1 MAKITNLQIVEQC
14 KKMCG
19 MHGEKEKTSGKITYY
34 KQRYGYILG
43 GQGETYS
50 KELAQQWGAVRRCGK
65 SASYFIRDCARW
77 FGREIVDCSGM
88 IVEAIRAYN
97 KSYSD
102 RAANTFR
109 NQFSRRG
116 KISSIPEVPGVAVWK
131 SGHIGIYIGGGKV
144 IEARGYRHGVVL
156 SELSS
161 QAWKEWGYI
170 DGITYVKDEEPP
182 EKEDKPIFKRLLKY
196 KSSMMRGEDVRTL
209 QKLLAKAGQKPGA
222 ADGIFG
228 KNTRNAVKSYQRAK
242 RLTVDGIAGKNTIT
256 ALGGEWRG

>member
-19 MHGEKEKTSGKITYY
+19 MGGAVEKKSGKITYY
-34 KQRYGYILG
+34 KNRYGYVLG
-43 GQGETYS
+43 GQGHMYS
-50 KELAQQWGAVRRCGK
+50 KALAQQWGAVKRAGK
-65 SASYFIRDCARW
+65 SKYYFVTQCAHW
-77 FGREIVDCSGM
+77 FGRKVVDCSGM
-88 IVEAIRAYN
+88 IVEAIRAYD
-97 KSYSD
+97 KSYGD

-109 NQFSRRG
+109 NQFAKSG
-116 KISSIPEVPGVAVWK
+116 KISSIPEIPGIAVWK

-144 IEARGYRHGVVL
+144 IEARGYKYGVVL

-170 DGITYVKDEEPP
+170 DGIAYAKAVEPP

-196 KSSMMRGEDVRTL
+196 KSSMMRGEDVKSL
-209 QKLLAKAGQKPGA
+209 QRLLAKAGQKPGA

-228 KNTRNAVKSYQRAK
+228 KNTRNAVKSFQRAK

>member
-19 MHGEKEKTSGKITYY
+19 MGGPVEKKSGKITYY
-34 KQRYGYILG
+34 KERYGYVLG
-43 GQGETYS
+43 GQGQTYS
-50 KELAQQWGAVRRCGK
+50 KALAQQWGAVKRCGK
-65 SASYFIRDCARW
+65 SAAYFTRDCAHW
-77 FGREIVDCSGM
+77 FGRRIVDCSGM
-88 IVEAIRAYN
+88 IVEAIRAYD
-97 KSYSD
+97 KSYGD

-109 NQFSRRG
+109 NQFSGSG
-116 KISSIPEVPGVAVWK
+116 KISSIPEVPGVAIWK

-144 IEARGYRHGVVL
+144 IEARGYKYGVVL

-170 DGITYVKDEEPP
+170 DGITYVKAAETS
-182 EKEDKPIFKRLLKY
+182 EKEAKPTFTRLLKY

-209 QKLLAKAGQKPGA
+209 QKLLTKAGQKAGA
-222 ADGIFG
+222 IDGIFG

-256 ALGGEWRG
+256 ALGGKWRG